1 MECGRCALK
10 IDGERGCERGGATFI
25 LSVRN
30 KKGGGH
36 TVSAFVT
43 IIVLFGAATNVE
55 SSDLV
60 TVAPGWRATVV
71 AEVDQSYAGWD
82 VEIGDADNDGRNEVL
97 TTGCPDSRLYLFKH
111 NGAGWDTRMLAE
123 NLAEH
128 RPGMGLAVRV
138 ADLNRDGANEVL
150 LGTGQEGGGTA
161 FFYVFRTDGKT
172 ASPLVVSR
180 PDCNQSAFTH
190 NLAIHDL
197 DGDGIDEV
205 ISAYCGGGEIVR
217 YDLDRTL
224 SAVDARLLHT
234 LSGSGEE
241 SLIADVDNDGAVEYI
256 TSNSF
261 RPGEARVEI
270 FEFDE
275 AGELVMPPRIM
286 VAGFDDTP
294 CFYASIVIG
303 DVDNDGANEMVVG
316 WKQDQVINKT
326 TLLGYRVREEAAV
339 AYTFERDTDDLDMG
353 YFEKMMA
360 IADVDNDGRNDLVV
374 STRGD
379 NLSESITSQHLGRVY
394 CYALGDGGEVER
406 ELLADLNADYAESSW
421 LAVGDADNDGRN
433 ELVLATGKGD
443 RTQPGT
449 SYVMLLEK

>member
-1 MECGRCALK
+1 M
-10 IDGERGCERGGATFI
+10 
-25 LSVRN
+25 
-30 KKGGGH
+30 
-36 TVSAFVT
+36 SAFVT
-43 IIVLFGAATNVE
+43 VIVFFGAAATVDAG
-55 SSDLV
+55 DLV
-60 TVAPGWRATVV
+60 TVAAGWRATVI

-82 VEIGDADNDGRNEVL
+82 VEIGDADNDGKNEIL
-97 TTGCPDSRLYLFKH
+97 TTGCPDSRLYLFKQ

-128 RPGMGLAVRV
+128 KPGMGLAVRV
-138 ADLNRDGANEVL
+138 ADLNKDGVNEVL
-150 LGTGQEGGGTA
+150 LGTGQEGAGTA
-161 FFYVFRTDGKT
+161 FFYVFQTDGLT
-172 ASPLVVSR
+172 ATPLAVSR
-180 PDCNQSAFTH
+180 PDCNKSGFTH

-197 DGDGIDEV
+197 DSDGIDEV

-224 SAVDARLLHT
+224 KTVDAQLLHT

-241 SLIADVDNDGAVEYI
+241 ALIADVDNDGAVEFI

-275 AGELVMPPRIM
+275 DGDLVIPPRIAL
-286 VAGFDDTP
+286 AGFEDTP
-294 CFYASIVIG
+294 CFYASIIIG

-316 WKQDQVINKT
+316 WKRDQNINKA
-326 TLLGYRVREEAAV
+326 TLLGYRVGEQAELAH
-339 AYTFERDTDDLDMG
+339 TFERETEELDMG

-360 IADVDNDGRNDLVV
+360 IADVDNNGRNDLVV

-379 NLSESITSQHLGRVY
+379 NLSEAITSQHLGRVY
-394 CYALGDGGEVER
+394 RYVIDDAGKVER
-406 ELLADLNADYAESSW
+406 ELLADLNEEYAESSW
-421 LAVGDADNDGRN
+421 IAVGDADNDGKN
-433 ELVLATGKGD
+433 ELILATGKGD

-449 SYVMLLEK
+449 SYILLLER

>member
-1 MECGRCALK
+1 MYSVA
-10 IDGERGCERGGATFI
+10 A
-25 LSVRN
+25 LSVDA
-30 KKGGGH
+30 G
-36 TVSAFVT
+36 
-43 IIVLFGAATNVE
+43 
-55 SSDLV
+55 DLV

-82 VEIGDADNDGRNEVL
+82 VEIGDADNDGNNEIL
-97 TTGCPDSRLYLFKH
+97 TTGCPDSRLYLFKQD
-111 NGAGWDTRMLAE
+111 GAGWVTRLLAE

-128 RPGMGLAVRV
+128 KPGMGLAVRV
-138 ADLNRDGANEVL
+138 ADLNKDRVNEVL
-150 LGTGQEGGGTA
+150 LGTGQEGAGTA
-161 FFYVFRTDGKT
+161 FFYVFRTDGHT
-172 ASPLVVSR
+172 ATPLAVSR
-180 PDCNQSAFTH
+180 PECNKSGFTH

-197 DGDGIDEV
+197 DGDGVDEV

-224 SAVDARLLHT
+224 STVDARLLHT

-241 SLIADVDNDGAVEYI
+241 ALIADVDNDGAVEFI

-275 AGELVMPPRIM
+275 DGELVIPPRIAL
-286 VAGFDDTP
+286 AGFDGTP
-294 CFYASIVIG
+294 CFYASIIIG

-326 TLLGYRVREEAAV
+326 TLLGYRVGDGATV
-339 AYTFERDTDDLDMG
+339 AYTFERETEDLDMG

-360 IADVDNDGRNDLVV
+360 IADVDNDGRNDLVI

-379 NLSESITSQHLGRVY
+379 NLSEAITSQHLGRVY
-394 CYALGDGGEVER
+394 RYVIDEAGEVER
-406 ELLADLNADYAESSW
+406 ELLADLNEKYAESSW
-421 LAVGDADNDGRN
+421 IAVGDADNDGQN

-443 RTQPGT
+443 RTKAGT
-449 SYVMLLEK
+449 SYVVLIEK

>member
-1 MECGRCALK
+1 MNA
-10 IDGERGCERGGATFI
+10 IITVFI
-25 LSVRN
+25 
-30 KKGGGH
+30 
-36 TVSAFVT
+36 
-43 IIVLFGAATNVE
+43 LFGAALSVDAA
-55 SSDLV
+55 DLV
-60 TVAPGWRATVV
+60 TLAPGWQATVI

-82 VEIGDADNDGRNEVL
+82 VEIGDADNDGKNEIL
-97 TTGCPDSRLYLFKH
+97 TTGCPDSRLYLFKQ
-111 NGAGWDTRMLAE
+111 NRAGWDTRMLAE

-128 RPGMGLAVRV
+128 KPGMGLAVRV
-138 ADLNRDGANEVL
+138 ADLNKDGVNEVL
-150 LGTGQEGGGTA
+150 LGTGQEGAGTA
-161 FFYVFRTDGKT
+161 FFYVFQTDGVT
-172 ASPLVVSR
+172 ATPLAVSR
-180 PDCNQSAFTH
+180 PDCNKSGFTH

-197 DGDGIDEV
+197 DGDGMDEV

-224 SAVDARLLHT
+224 KTVDARLLHT

-241 SLIADVDNDGAVEYI
+241 ALIADVDNDGAVEFI

-275 AGELVMPPRIM
+275 AGELIVPPRIA
-286 VAGFDDTP
+286 VAGFEGIP
-294 CFYASIVIG
+294 CFYASIIIG

-316 WKQDQVINKT
+316 WKQDQNINKT
-326 TLLGYRVREEAAV
+326 TLLGYRVGEQAEIAH
-339 AYTFERDTDDLDMG
+339 TFERETEDLDMG

-360 IADVDNDGRNDLVV
+360 VADVDNDGRNDLVV

-379 NLSESITSQHLGRVY
+379 NLSEDITSQHLGRVY
-394 CYALGDGGEVER
+394 QYVIDNAGEVER
-406 ELLADLNADYAESSW
+406 ELLADLNAEYAESSW
-421 LAVGDADNDGRN
+421 IAVGDADNDGQN

-449 SYVMLLEK
+449 SYVLLLER

>member
-1 MECGRCALK
+1 
-10 IDGERGCERGGATFI
+10 
-25 LSVRN
+25 
-30 KKGGGH
+30 
-36 TVSAFVT
+36 VSAFVT
-43 IIVLFGAATNVE
+43 VIVFFGAAATVDAG
-55 SSDLV
+55 DLV
-60 TVAPGWRATVV
+60 TVAAGWRATVI

-82 VEIGDADNDGRNEVL
+82 VEIGDADNDGKNEIL
-97 TTGCPDSRLYLFKH
+97 TTGCPDSRLYLFKQ

-128 RPGMGLAVRV
+128 KPGMGLAVRV
-138 ADLNRDGANEVL
+138 ADLNKDGVNEVL
-150 LGTGQEGGGTA
+150 LGTGQEGAGTA
-161 FFYVFRTDGKT
+161 FFYVFQTDGLT
-172 ASPLVVSR
+172 ATPLAVSR
-180 PDCNQSAFTH
+180 PDCNKSGFTH

-197 DGDGIDEV
+197 DSDGIDEV

-224 SAVDARLLHT
+224 KTVDAQLLHT

-241 SLIADVDNDGAVEYI
+241 ALIADVDNDGAVEFI

-275 AGELVMPPRIM
+275 DGDLVIPPRIAL
-286 VAGFDDTP
+286 AGFEDTP
-294 CFYASIVIG
+294 CFYASIIIG

-316 WKQDQVINKT
+316 WKRDQNINKA
-326 TLLGYRVREEAAV
+326 TLLGYRVGEQAELAH
-339 AYTFERDTDDLDMG
+339 TFERETEELDMG

-360 IADVDNDGRNDLVV
+360 IADVDNNGRNDLVV

-379 NLSESITSQHLGRVY
+379 NLSEAITSQHLGRVY
-394 CYALGDGGEVER
+394 RYVIDDAGKVER
-406 ELLADLNADYAESSW
+406 ELLADLNEEYAESSW
-421 LAVGDADNDGRN
+421 IAVGDADNDGKN
-433 ELVLATGKGD
+433 ELILATGKGD

-449 SYVMLLEK
+449 SYILLLER